1 MSKYQDTEN
10 RIHDQYTALVQS
22 PLEEEGEEG
31 KGLTRTSGRSKT
43 MQRKLFAAAL
53 FHSNLLEITP
63 SDTEGIHYSMGNC
76 WPRVA
81 S

>member
-1 MSKYQDTEN
+1 MSKYQVTEN

-22 PLEEEGEEG
+22 PLEEEG

-53 FHSNLLEITP
+53 FHSNLMEITP